1 MKALLMRTGSMPVQN
16 RFIPCGG
23 SSRKVTPTISR
34 HNSVESLP
42 GYGEGFAGGKISI
55 EVKAKV
61 GMRRVLSESDVIRS
75 ERMVKSVGSKPSPA
89 KIPEGDEAEEDSEIR
104 FSDGWG
110 SLVWKESGSIP
121 VEEEQGFSGCGGG
134 GGSGYS
140 GGKGNGNGG
149 YDDRSKIGDYYRE
162 MLKSNPNNSLLLMNY
177 GKFLYEVEK
186 DSEKAEE
193 YYGRAILENP
203 GDGEALSMY
212 GKLIWETKR
221 DEERAQG
228 YFDQAV
234 HASPDDCMVLG
245 SYAHFM
251 WEAEDDEEEEE
262 EEEMM
267 AASPAMVSAV

>member
-1 MKALLMRTGSMPVQN
+1 MKSLLMRTGSMPVQN
-16 RFIPCGG
+16 RFIP
-23 SSRKVTPTISR
+23 SRKGTTIAR
-34 HNSVESLP
+34 HNSVESLSTH
-42 GYGEGFAGGKISI
+42 GERFSGGKISI
-55 EVKAKV
+55 DAKSTA

-75 ERMVKSVGSKPSPA
+75 ERTPKSVGSKPSPA
-89 KIPEGDEAEEDSEIR
+89 KIPEDEVDIR

-110 SLVWKESGSIP
+110 PLIWEEGGMP
-121 VEEEQGFSGCGGG
+121 TEEQGFSGG
-134 GGSGYS
+134 GGSGFS
-140 GGKGNGNGG
+140 GGKGNGDGG
-149 YDDRSKIGDYYRE
+149 SYDDRSKIGDYYRE

-186 DSEKAEE
+186 DLERAEE
-193 YYGRAILENP
+193 YYGRAILANP

-221 DEERAQG
+221 DEKRAQC

-234 HASPDDCMVLG
+234 NASPDDCMVLG

-262 EEEMM
+262 ELMV

>member
-1 MKALLMRTGSMPVQN
+1 MTSLLMRTGSLPVQT
-16 RFIPCGG
+16 RFIP
-23 SSRKVTPTISR
+23 SRKVTTTISR

-42 GYGEGFAGGKISI
+42 SHDGGRFSAGKISI
-55 EVKAKV
+55 D
-61 GMRRVLSESDVIRS
+61 GMRRVSSESVA
-75 ERMVKSVGSKPSPA
+75 SKPSPA
-89 KIPEGDEAEEDSEIR
+89 KIPEEDDEFR
-104 FSDGWG
+104 FSEGWG
-110 SLVWKESGSIP
+110 SLIWKESGNP
-121 VEEEQGFSGCGGG
+121 AEEQGVSGGG

-140 GGKGNGNGG
+140 GGKGEGGGG

-162 MLKSNPNNSLLLMNY
+162 MLKSDPSNSLLLMNY

-186 DSEKAEE
+186 DAERAEE

-221 DEERAQG
+221 DEKRARG

-234 HASPDDCMVLG
+234 IASPDDCSMVMG

-251 WEAEDDEEEEE
+251 WEAEDEDGDEEIDL
-262 EEEMM
+262 M
-267 AASPAMVSAV
+267 AASPALVSAV

>member
-1 MKALLMRTGSMPVQN
+1 MKSLLMRTGSMPVLN
-16 RFIPCGG
+16 RFIP
-23 SSRKVTPTISR
+23 SRKVTTISR
-34 HNSVESLP
+34 HNSVESLSS
-42 GYGEGFAGGKISI
+42 YGVEGFTGGKISI
-55 EVKAKV
+55 EVKAAV
-61 GMRRVLSESDVIRS
+61 EMRRVSSESDVIRS
-75 ERMVKSVGSKPSPA
+75 ERMLKSVGSTKPSPA
-89 KIPEGDEAEEDSEIR
+89 KIPEDDEEEMR
-104 FSDGWG
+104 FADGWG
-110 SLVWKESGSIP
+110 SLIWKESGIP
-121 VEEEQGFSGCGGG
+121 VEEQGFSGGGGGG

-140 GGKGNGNGG
+140 GGNGNGNGSRGGG

-186 DSEKAEE
+186 DAERAEE
-193 YYGRAILENP
+193 YYGRAILANP

-221 DEERAQG
+221 DEKRAQC

-251 WEAEDDEEEEE
+251 WEAEDEEEEE
-262 EEEMM
+262 EEEGEIM
-267 AASPAMVSAV
+267 AASAAMVSAV

>member
-1 MKALLMRTGSMPVQN
+1 MTSFLMRAGSMPVQTG
-16 RFIPCGG
+16 FIP
-23 SSRKVTPTISR
+23 SRKASTTISR

-42 GYGEGFAGGKISI
+42 SHGGERFSGGKISI
-55 EVKAKV
+55 DVKATS
-61 GMRRVLSESDVIRS
+61 GLRRVLSESDVIRN
-75 ERMVKSVGSKPSPA
+75 ERMLKSVVSKPSPA
-89 KIPEGDEAEEDSEIR
+89 NIPEEEDEIR

-110 SLVWKESGSIP
+110 SLIWKESGIP
-121 VEEEQGFSGCGGG
+121 AEEQGVAGG

-140 GGKGNGNGG
+140 GGKGNGGDG

-186 DSEKAEE
+186 DAERAEK
-193 YYGRAILENP
+193 YYGRAILESP

-221 DEERAQG
+221 DEKRARG

-234 HASPDDCMVLG
+234 NASPGDCMVMG

-251 WEAEDDEEEEE
+251 WEAEDEDEDDDEDL
-262 EEEMM
+262 MV
-267 AASPAMVSAV
+267 ASPAMVSAV